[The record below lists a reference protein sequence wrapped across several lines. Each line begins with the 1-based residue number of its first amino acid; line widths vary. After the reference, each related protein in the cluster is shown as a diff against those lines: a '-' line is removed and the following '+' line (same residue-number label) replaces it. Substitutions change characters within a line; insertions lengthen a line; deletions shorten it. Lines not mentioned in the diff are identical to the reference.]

1 MREAIYS
8 ERPKVPDFVY
18 ELIFEAEASKDAH
31 EQVSHDEHKDLCCN
45 SRANDCPDFKQF
57 EIIAKDTAKA
67 WTDMAMPDIW
77 SFDSPEKR
85 DEYAE
90 ALNTEIY
97 EVLAVEILEN
107 PDLAEY
113 ISGILKAQE
122 RANEDEEIELGL
134 KDNAF
139 LDCASV
145 PDELPEGLG
154 VAEIFNAIDTDNSGS
169 IDTTESRNALACAKE
184 KGWITDDQEVEFFDW
199 WVSAAGDNEK
209 MDIDEAKEYFER
221 VEAV

>member
-31 EQVSHDEHKDLCCN
+31 EQVSHDDKSDLCCN

-97 EVLAVEILEN
+97 EVLAVEILED
-107 PDLAEY
+107 PSLAEY

-134 KDNAF
+134 GCLVCLCFEPSAVM
-139 LDCASV
+139 SV
-145 PDELPEGLG
+145 VRYWFG
-154 VAEIFNAIDTDNSGS
+154 
-169 IDTTESRNALACAKE
+169 NALDSVE
-184 KGWITDDQEVEFFDW
+184 ELQEGKFHF
-199 WVSAAGDNEK
+199 
-209 MDIDEAKEYFER
+209 YFT
-221 VEAV
+221 VHMAL